1 MIEAIKAIWSSLK
14 WFFGILSGFLASF
27 WALLTGLVATVVAIW
42 TTISNG
48 MEVVVG
54 YLAAAWAA
62 LGASKAGV
70 DSLVAAGVPSP
81 IVTGAAYASNY
92 IPIQLMLATSG
103 GLLVTYITA
112 VFVRIVKSWL
122 PSVN

>member
-1 MIEAIKAIWSSLK
+1 MIEAIKAIWASLK
-14 WFFGILSGFLASF
+14 WLFGLISGFLSSL
-27 WALLTGLVATVVAIW
+27 WALLTGLVATIVAIW
-42 TTISNG
+42 AAISQG
-48 MEVVVG
+48 IELVVS

-70 DSLVAAGVPSP
+70 DALVAAGVPAP
-81 IVTGAAYASNY
+81 VVNGAAYASNY
-92 IPIQLMLATSG
+92 IPIQLMLATAG